1 MGNQH
6 GVYKGSIGRINPHE
20 GREYYMRI
28 YVHMSAD
35 EAKAEKKAIE
45 EGGEREDLSRYL
57 LCFRFSQPTKC
68 RYESNRYPIPFE
80 LPADTPNPNASR
92 GTRAFPQR
100 KEGCTG

>member
-57 LCFRFSQPTKC
+57 LCFRFCQPT
-68 RYESNRYPIPFE
+68 
-80 LPADTPNPNASR
+80 
-92 GTRAFPQR
+92 
-100 KEGCTG
+100 